1 MPSSEFVA
9 LGEAARILKCSPEL
23 ARRLAD
29 DGALPA
35 IRLGNGHRIF
45 RREDVE
51 RVAHERRERRGQG
64 GGATKQAALAERS
77 FRGVRAAFDAAS
89 SEAPHD

>member
-1 MPSSEFVA
+1 MRFMQDESQSDFVA
-9 LGEAARILKCSPEL
+9 LGEASRILKCSQES

-29 DGALPA
+29 QGILNA

-51 RVAHERRERRGQG
+51 RVARERV
-64 GGATKQAALAERS
+64 K
-77 FRGVRAAFDAAS
+77 
-89 SEAPHD
+89 